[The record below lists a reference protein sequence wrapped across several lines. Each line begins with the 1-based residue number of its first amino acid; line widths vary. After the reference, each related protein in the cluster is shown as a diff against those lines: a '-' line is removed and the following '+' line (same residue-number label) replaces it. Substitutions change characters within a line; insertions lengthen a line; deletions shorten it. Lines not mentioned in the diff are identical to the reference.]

1 MSSNSI
7 NYSVYIAQKAK
18 RAFSGKLKK
27 IFKDTKF
34 GHDFWGK
41 IGKNT
46 PKKWF
51 LQYYD
56 FSRDPGMSIPGNG
69 NSKNH
74 VFPGNPGT
82 GILGSKHYFAQKP
95 NVSTSFILC
104 FELASFAT
112 KRG

>member
-1 MSSNSI
+1 MYIHKNDMSSNSI

-34 GHDFWGK
+34 GHEFWGK

-69 NSKNH
+69 NSRNH
-74 VFPGNPGT
+74 FFPGNPGT
-82 GILGSKHYFAQKP
+82 RKHYPCTMHNLIFPKGHKSRQ
-95 NVSTSFILC
+95 N
-104 FELASFAT
+104 
-112 KRG
+112 